1 MMTEIADEVEQCN
14 PYLCFLCYLLLNVL
28 LRELCV
34 SVVNMNGIEGR
45 WTCAFRHK
53 PQTLDKIELQM
64 TPMIDI
70 VFQLNIF
77 FLFTFKIILPEGD
90 FNIRMP
96 SAAAARATE
105 ISESL
110 PMTLVMKAGP
120 NGELAELRL
129 NGRSF
134 GNRPDAF
141 AQLHEQ
147 IRGAVNDAGGP
158 GTASDLE
165 VEIDADYDLNYEYVM
180 RAITASHRL
189 YRKRRAARAGRADQI
204 HAAEEERGAG
214 SGERRSRYCSLRPDS
229 DSLLLRHAPSSH
241 ARG

>member
-1 MMTEIADEVEQCN
+1 MRI
-14 PYLCFLCYLLLNVL
+14 
-28 LRELCV
+28 
-34 SVVNMNGIEGR
+34 
-45 WTCAFRHK
+45 RHGPK
-53 PQTLDKIELQM
+53 TLDKIELQM

-110 PMTLVMKAGP
+110 PMTLVMKAAP
-120 NGELAELRL
+120 DGELAELRL
-129 NGRSF
+129 NNRSF

-141 AQLHEQ
+141 YQLQQQ
-147 IRGAVNDAGGP
+147 IIGLVKDAGGP

-180 RAITASHRL
+180 RAITAVTGYIENGEAHALVERI
-189 YRKRRAARAGRADQI
+189 RFTPPEARGEQ
-204 HAAEEERGAG
+204 GAG
-214 SGERRSRYCSLRPDS
+214 SEE
-229 DSLLLRHAPSSH
+229 
-241 ARG
+241 